1 MKKNVL
7 AAGIIAM
14 AVSSLVAAPKVSKET
29 KAKMKELS
37 KKYEKLGYQI
47 QKDPKT
53 KKTYDFGGTKLVIA
67 DWWSNPNGRLTEKPK
82 SPVEE
87 DTNSF
92 RQWMNYTYNMDT
104 DQAGI
109 GGWGSHPQ
117 TVANFCTTGGEENYV
132 FVIDGRSIS
141 AGLKAYLFWDLTKL
155 ESVDWTQ
162 KKWLPGVTEKMS
174 KKGAVYGCA
183 PTLHPEPKTGM
194 FFNKRLL
201 KEANINPET
210 VYDMQRDGTWT
221 WDAFEKM
228 LKATTR
234 DIDNDGVIDVFG
246 MANVSDQFCGAAVL
260 SNGSAYIGKDK
271 ETGKY
276 TNMLGEEATLEAL
289 DWCSK
294 MQQAYEMPYPEGAN
308 WDWWFAAFKN
318 GQTCF
323 MVNAQYYCNN
333 LEDMVDDWGYVCFPA
348 GPRGDGKYRC
358 GQDENTFVIPACYD
372 KAQAEKIAK
381 MLDLWSD
388 QVPGY
393 SEDSWKEDYYPR
405 FRDERAVDETLVY
418 MAENGKTDYTNLI
431 SGLSF
436 GFIPNVYGGWMTPQ
450 QAYEEVRNSWD
461 AMIKEQNK

>member
-1 MKKNVL
+1 MKKIVMAL
-7 AAGIIAM
+7 GITAM
-14 AVSSLVAAPKVSKET
+14 VVSGVMAAPKVSKET
-29 KAKMKELS
+29 KAKMKELT
-37 KKYEKLGYQI
+37 KKYEKLGYVI
-47 QKDPKT
+47 RKDPKT
-53 KKTYDFGGTKLVIA
+53 NKPYDFGGMKVVMA
-67 DWWSNPNGRLTEKPK
+67 DWWTNPEGSLSEKSK

-87 DTNSF
+87 DRKQF
-92 RQWMNYTYNMDT
+92 RQWLNYTYNMNA

-117 TVANFCTTGGEENYV
+117 TVANFCTTGGDENYV
-132 FVIDGRSIS
+132 FIIDGRSIS
-141 AGLKAYLFWDLTKL
+141 SGLKAYLFWDLKKI

-162 KKWLPGVTEKMS
+162 KKWLPGVTEKMT

-194 FFNKRLL
+194 FFNKRIL

-210 VYDMQRDGTWT
+210 IYDMQRDGTWT
-221 WDAFEKM
+221 WESWEKM

-234 DIDNDGVIDVFG
+234 DIDNDGVLDVFG
-246 MANVSDQFCGAAVL
+246 MANVSDQFCGAAVM
-260 SNGSAYIGKDK
+260 SNGACYIGKDL

-276 TNMLGEEATLEAL
+276 TNHLGDEATLEAL
-289 DWCSK
+289 AWASQ
-294 MQQAYEMPYPEGAN
+294 MQQNYEMPYPEGAN
-308 WDWWFAAFKN
+308 WDWWYAAFTN
-318 GQTCF
+318 GQTAF

-333 LEDMVDDWGYVCFPA
+333 LADMIDDWGFVCFPA

-358 GQDENTFVIPACYD
+358 GQDENTFVIPGCYEKD
-372 KAQAEKIAK
+372 RAEKVALI
-381 MLDLWSD
+381 LDIWSD

-393 SEDSWKEDYYPR
+393 ADDSWKEDYYPR
-405 FRDERAVDETLVY
+405 FRDERAVDETLVF

-436 GFIPNVYGGWMTPQ
+436 GFLPNVYGGWMTPQ

-461 AMIKEQNK
+461 SMIKEQNK